1 MAYFQKFPFMAYA
14 VNNDNQYKLVRN
26 LLKRVKLRANIK
38 SGLFLFDKYDV
49 IEGEKPEDVAFK
61 IYGDAEYHWV
71 ILMTNDIKDRYFEW
85 PMSQPQFHQY
95 LEDKYGVG
103 ESDSI
108 HHYEISQTSGPTTS
122 SGPED
127 YSYLVQVNSDEAGAT
142 AITNREY
149 EQRIQDQKRQIRIL
163 DKRYLTQFVEE
174 FEKLLQE

>member
-1 MAYFQKFPFMAYA
+1 MYFSRFPLMIY
-14 VNNDNQYKLVRN
+14 DIKGTKKYKLLPHILR
-26 LLKRVKLRANIK
+26 RVKLR
-38 SGLFLFDKYDV
+38 SGIRSGMFLFDNYDV
-49 IEGEKPEDVAFK
+49 KDGEKPEDIAFK
-61 IYGDAEYHWV
+61 WFGDAQYHWV

-174 FEKLLQE
+174 FEKLIQE

>member
-1 MAYFQKFPFMAYA
+1 MYFSKFPLMVYD
-14 VNNDNQYKLVRN
+14 VKNNKNYKL
-26 LLKRVKLRANIK
+26 LPDILKRVKLR
-38 SGLFLFDKYDV
+38 SGLSSSRFVFDKYNV
-49 IEGEKPEDVAFK
+49 KEGERPEDIAFK
-61 IYGDAEYHWV
+61 YYGDAEYHWV

-174 FEKLLQE
+174 FEKLIQE